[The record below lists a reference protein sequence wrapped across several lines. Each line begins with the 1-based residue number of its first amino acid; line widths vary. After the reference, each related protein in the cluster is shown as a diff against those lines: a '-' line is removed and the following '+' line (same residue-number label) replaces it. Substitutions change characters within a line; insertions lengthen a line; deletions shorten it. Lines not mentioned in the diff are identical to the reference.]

1 MDYLVNIYALGRLGY
16 TSFLISPRLPPSAV
30 SSLLKLT
37 ETRIFLHAPEHAQ
50 LAEDAKAL
58 TACPI
63 QSLTILPR
71 KVYDNRNDTS
81 PIFSRNVVPITERNR
96 RYIMLHSSG
105 STGLPKP
112 TDYTNSR
119 LLVTCLTSP
128 SLVAFQSL
136 PFSHAHGLITYS
148 QAIWSRKTI
157 YLFNSH
163 VPQTN
168 STLCDAIEAASPE
181 IVWTVP
187 YVLKLLAE
195 TERGIQALIKCKVVS
210 SSGSRCPDELGDM
223 LVERGVF
230 LGCLF
235 GS

>member
-1 MDYLVNIYALGRLGY
+1 
-16 TSFLISPRLPPSAV
+16 
-30 SSLLKLT
+30 
-37 ETRIFLHAPEHAQ
+37 
-50 LAEDAKAL
+50 
-58 TACPI
+58 
-63 QSLTILPR
+63 
-71 KVYDNRNDTS
+71 
-81 PIFSRNVVPITERNR
+81 
-96 RYIMLHSSG
+96 MLHSSG

-112 TDYTNSR
+112 IAYTNSR

-148 QAIWSRKTI
+148 QAIWRRKTI

-163 VPQTN
+163 IPQTN

-210 SSGSRCPDELGDM
+210 SSGSRCPDVLGDR
-223 LVERGVF
+223 LIERGVF

-235 GS
+235 GSQVYQFSTSHLVESSLTAPELKPPYSSRL